1 MGNIRFSES
10 KSVLNLT
17 IEDFTREQM
26 TELFKE
32 LTVRSTNMFKKFFN
46 FIEKLVK
53 FLLFEYDKHENV
65 GSSLDKSER
74 LK

>member
-1 MGNIRFSES
+1 
-10 KSVLNLT
+10 
-17 IEDFTREQM
+17 M